1 MNREEHLMKTF
12 PNKEGKTFIE
22 SLDEFNSKST
32 LNKILEEVRSPEY
45 KEKVIEENKEYLK
58 NVSMDYQLGF
68 YIGENIVD
76 NYLPTLST
84 DMIHSRKVI
93 KVSEK
98 DEIENNRLDD
108 EWFNSCT
115 HERGNSGD
123 KEKWDA
129 YFNHNKMLEKK
140 YLPQTL
146 ECVFSLLRIDDMK
159 KFKEG
164 LRSSL
169 WNCDMCSYNIDEE
182 NIKIYNDLEIGFTHI
197 EFQYDP
203 TTNQEVE

>member
-1 MNREEHLMKTF
+1 MNREQHLEETF
-12 PNKEGKTFIE
+12 PSEDGKTYIQ
-22 SLDEFNSKST
+22 SLDEFNSRST
-32 LNKILEEVRSPEY
+32 LSKILEEVRSPEY

-84 DMIHSRKVI
+84 DMIHSRKI
-93 KVSEK
+93 IQVSEE
-98 DEIENNRLDD
+98 DEIENNRLDN

-123 KEKWDA
+123 KEKWGA

-164 LRSSL
+164 LISSL

>member
-1 MNREEHLMKTF
+1 MNREEHLEETF
-12 PNKEGKTFIE
+12 PTEDGKTFIQ
-22 SLDEFNSKST
+22 SLDEFNSRST
-32 LNKILEEVRSPEY
+32 LKKLIEEVRSPEY
-45 KEKVIEENKEYLK
+45 KEKMINKNKEYLK
-58 NVSMDYQLGF
+58 NVGMDYQLGF

-123 KEKWDA
+123 KKKWEA
-129 YFNHNKMLEKK
+129 YFNHNKMLERK

-146 ECVFSLLRIDDMK
+146 ECVFSLIRIDDMN

-164 LRSSL
+164 IKESL
-169 WNCDMCSYNIDEE
+169 WNCDMCSYNIDED
-182 NIKIYNDLEIGFTHI
+182 KIEITNDLELGFTHI
-197 EFQYDP
+197 KFQYDP
-203 TTNQEVE
+203 TTNQEIE

>member
-1 MNREEHLMKTF
+1 MNREEHLEETF
-12 PNKEGKTFIE
+12 PTEDGKTFIQ
-22 SLDEFNSKST
+22 SLDEFNSRST
-32 LNKILEEVRSPEY
+32 LKKLIEEVRSPEY
-45 KEKVIEENKEYLK
+45 KEKMINKNKEYLK
-58 NVSMDYQLGF
+58 NVGMDYQLGF

-123 KEKWDA
+123 KEKWEA
-129 YFNHNKMLEKK
+129 YFNHNKMLERK

-146 ECVFSLLRIDDMK
+146 ECVFSLIRIDDMN

-164 LRSSL
+164 IKESL
-169 WNCDMCSYNIDEE
+169 WNCDMCSYNIDED
-182 NIKIYNDLEIGFTHI
+182 KIEITNDLELGFTHI
-197 EFQYDP
+197 KFQYDP
-203 TTNQEVE
+203 TTNQEIE

>member
-12 PNKEGKTFIE
+12 PNEDGKPYIQ
-22 SLDEFNSKST
+22 SLDEFNSRST

>member
-1 MNREEHLMKTF
+1 MRSFEE
-12 PNKEGKTFIE
+12 
-22 SLDEFNSKST
+22 
-32 LNKILEEVRSPEY
+32 ILEEIKKPEY
-45 KEKVIEENKEYLK
+45 KIGQIKKNEEYLE

-76 NYLPTLST
+76 NHLPTLST

-115 HERGNSGD
+115 HERGDSGN
-123 KEKWDA
+123 KEKWEA

-146 ECVFSLLRIDDMK
+146 ECVFNLIGIKDMK

-164 LRSSL
+164 LINSL

-182 NIKIYNDLEIGFTHI
+182 KIEIYNDLELGFTHI
-197 EFQYDP
+197 KFQYDP
-203 TTNQEVE
+203 TTNQEIE

>member
-12 PNKEGKTFIE
+12 PNEDGKTFIE
-22 SLDEFNSKST
+22 SLDEFNSRST
-32 LNKILEEVRSPEY
+32 LSKILEEVRSPEY

-84 DMIHSRKVI
+84 DMIHSRKI
-93 KVSEK
+93 IQVSEE

-140 YLPQTL
+140 YLPETL

-182 NIKIYNDLEIGFTHI
+182 KIEIYNDLEIGFTHI
-197 EFQYDP
+197 KFQYDP
-203 TTNQEVE
+203 TTNQEIE

>member
-1 MNREEHLMKTF
+1 MNREKHLEETF
-12 PNKEGKTFIE
+12 PNEDGKTYIQ
-22 SLDEFNSKST
+22 SLDEFNSRST

-98 DEIENNRLDD
+98 GEIENNRLDD

>member
-1 MNREEHLMKTF
+1 MNREEHLEETF
-12 PNKEGKTFIE
+12 PTEDGKTFIQ
-22 SLDEFNSKST
+22 SLDEFNSRST
-32 LNKILEEVRSPEY
+32 LKKLIEEVRSPEY
-45 KEKVIEENKEYLK
+45 KEKMINKNKEYLK
-58 NVSMDYQLGF
+58 NVGMDYQLGF

-115 HERGNSGD
+115 HEIGNSGD
-123 KEKWDA
+123 KEKWEA
-129 YFNHNKMLEKK
+129 YFNHNKVLERK

-146 ECVFSLLRIDDMK
+146 ECVFSLIRIDDMN

-164 LRSSL
+164 IKESL

-182 NIKIYNDLEIGFTHI
+182 KIEIYNDLELGFTHI
-197 EFQYDP
+197 KFQYDP
-203 TTNQEVE
+203 TTNQEIE

>member
-1 MNREEHLMKTF
+1 MNREKHLEETF
-12 PNKEGKTFIE
+12 PNEDGKTYIQ
-22 SLDEFNSKST
+22 SLDEFNSRST

-140 YLPQTL
+140 YLPETL

>member
-1 MNREEHLMKTF
+1 
-12 PNKEGKTFIE
+12 
-22 SLDEFNSKST
+22 
-32 LNKILEEVRSPEY
+32 
-45 KEKVIEENKEYLK
+45 
-58 NVSMDYQLGF
+58 MDYQLGF

-164 LRSSL
+164 LRISL

>member
-1 MNREEHLMKTF
+1 MNREEHLEETF
-12 PNKEGKTFIE
+12 PTEDGKTFIQ
-22 SLDEFNSKST
+22 SLDEFNSRST
-32 LNKILEEVRSPEY
+32 LKKLIEEVRSSEY
-45 KEKVIEENKEYLK
+45 KEKMINKNKEYLK
-58 NVSMDYQLGF
+58 NVGMDYQLGF

-123 KEKWDA
+123 KEKWEA
-129 YFNHNKMLEKK
+129 YFNHNKMLERK

-146 ECVFSLLRIDDMK
+146 ECVFSLIRIDDMN

-164 LRSSL
+164 IKESL
-169 WNCDMCSYNIDEE
+169 WNCDMCSYNIDED
-182 NIKIYNDLEIGFTHI
+182 KIEITNDLELGFTHI
-197 EFQYDP
+197 KFQYDS
-203 TTNQEVE
+203 TTNVE

>member
-1 MNREEHLMKTF
+1 MNREEHLEETF
-12 PNKEGKTFIE
+12 PTEGGKTFIQ
-22 SLDEFNSKST
+22 SLDEFNSRST
-32 LNKILEEVRSPEY
+32 LKKLIEEVSSPEY
-45 KEKVIEENKEYLK
+45 KEKMINKNKEYLK
-58 NVSMDYQLGF
+58 NVGMDYQLGF

-98 DEIENNRLDD
+98 DEIENNRLHD

-123 KEKWDA
+123 KEKWEA
-129 YFNHNKMLEKK
+129 YFNHNKMLERK

-146 ECVFSLLRIDDMK
+146 ECVFSLIRIDDMN

-164 LRSSL
+164 IKESL
-169 WNCDMCSYNIDEE
+169 WNCDMCSYNIDED
-182 NIKIYNDLEIGFTHI
+182 KIEITNDLELGFTHI
-197 EFQYDP
+197 KFQYDP
-203 TTNQEVE
+203 TTNVE

>member
-12 PNKEGKTFIE
+12 PNEDGKTFIE
-22 SLDEFNSKST
+22 SLDEFNSRST

-58 NVSMDYQLGF
+58 NVNMDYQLGF

-84 DMIHSRKVI
+84 DMIHSRNVI
-93 KVSEK
+93 KVNEK

-146 ECVFSLLRIDDMK
+146 ECVFSLIRIDDMK

-164 LRSSL
+164 LRNSL
-169 WNCDMCSYNIDEE
+169 WSCDMCSYNIDEE
-182 NIKIYNDLEIGFTHI
+182 KIEIYNDLEIGLTYI
-197 EFQYDP
+197 KFQYDP

>member
-1 MNREEHLMKTF
+1 MNREQYLQETF
-12 PNKEGKTFIE
+12 PTKDGKTYIQ
-22 SLDEFNSKST
+22 SLDEFNSRST
-32 LNKILEEVRSPEY
+32 LKKLIEEVRSPEY
-45 KEKVIEENKEYLK
+45 KEKMINKNKEYLK
-58 NVSMDYQLGF
+58 NVGMDYQLGF

-123 KEKWDA
+123 KEKWEA
-129 YFNHNKMLEKK
+129 YFNHNKMLERK

-146 ECVFSLLRIDDMK
+146 ECVFSLIRIDDMN

-164 LRSSL
+164 IKESL
-169 WNCDMCSYNIDEE
+169 WNCDMCSYNIDED
-182 NIKIYNDLEIGFTHI
+182 KIEITNDLELGFTHI
-197 EFQYDP
+197 KFQYDP
-203 TTNQEVE
+203 TTNVE

>member
-1 MNREEHLMKTF
+1 MNREQHLEETF
-12 PNKEGKTFIE
+12 PSEDGKTYIQ
-22 SLDEFNSKST
+22 SLDEFNSRST
-32 LNKILEEVRSPEY
+32 LSKILEEVRSPEY

-84 DMIHSRKVI
+84 DMIHSRKI
-93 KVSEK
+93 IQVSEE

-123 KEKWDA
+123 KEKWEA

>member
-12 PNKEGKTFIE
+12 PNEDGKTFIE
-22 SLDEFNSKST
+22 SLDDFNSRST

-84 DMIHSRKVI
+84 DIIHSRKI
-93 KVSEK
+93 IQVSEE

>member
-1 MNREEHLMKTF
+1 
-12 PNKEGKTFIE
+12 
-22 SLDEFNSKST
+22 
-32 LNKILEEVRSPEY
+32 
-45 KEKVIEENKEYLK
+45 
-58 NVSMDYQLGF
+58 MDYQLGF

-84 DMIHSRKVI
+84 DIIHSRKVI

-123 KEKWDA
+123 KEKWEA
-129 YFNHNKMLEKK
+129 YFNHNKMLERK

-146 ECVFSLLRIDDMK
+146 ECVFSLIRIDDMN

-164 LRSSL
+164 IKESL
-169 WNCDMCSYNIDEE
+169 WNCDMCSYNIDED
-182 NIKIYNDLEIGFTHI
+182 KIEITNDLELGFTHI
-197 EFQYDP
+197 KFQYDS
-203 TTNQEVE
+203 TTNVE

>member
-1 MNREEHLMKTF
+1 MNREEHLQNTF
-12 PNKEGKTFIE
+12 PNEDGKTFIE
-22 SLDEFNSKST
+22 SLDEFNSRST
-32 LNKILEEVRSPEY
+32 LSKILEEVRSPEY

-182 NIKIYNDLEIGFTHI
+182 NIKIYNDLELGFTHI
-197 EFQYDP
+197 KFQYDP
-203 TTNQEVE
+203 TTNQEIE

>member
-12 PNKEGKTFIE
+12 PNEDGKTFIE
-22 SLDEFNSKST
+22 SLDEFNSRST
-32 LNKILEEVRSPEY
+32 LSKILEEVRSPEY

-123 KEKWDA
+123 KEKWEA
-129 YFNHNKMLEKK
+129 YFNHNKMLENK

-182 NIKIYNDLEIGFTHI
+182 KIEIYNDLEFGFTHI
-197 EFQYDP
+197 KFQYDP
-203 TTNQEVE
+203 TTNQEIE

>member
-1 MNREEHLMKTF
+1 MNRKEHLMKTF
-12 PNKEGKTFIE
+12 PNEDGKTFIE
-22 SLDEFNSKST
+22 SLDDFNSRST

-93 KVSEK
+93 QVSEK

-123 KEKWDA
+123 KEKWEA

>member
-12 PNKEGKTFIE
+12 PNEDGKTFIE
-22 SLDEFNSKST
+22 SLDDFNSRST
-32 LNKILEEVRSPEY
+32 LSKILEEVRSPEY

-93 KVSEK
+93 QVSEE
-98 DEIENNRLDD
+98 DAIENNRLDD

-140 YLPQTL
+140 YLPETL

-164 LRSSL
+164 LISSL

>member
-1 MNREEHLMKTF
+1 MNREEHLEETF
-12 PNKEGKTFIE
+12 PTEDGKTFIQ
-22 SLDEFNSKST
+22 SLDEFNSRST
-32 LNKILEEVRSPEY
+32 LKKLIEEVRSPEY
-45 KEKVIEENKEYLK
+45 KEKMMNKNKEYLK
-58 NVSMDYQLGF
+58 NVGMDYQLGF

-123 KEKWDA
+123 KEKWEA
-129 YFNHNKMLEKK
+129 YFNHNKMLERK

-146 ECVFSLLRIDDMK
+146 ECVFSLIRIDDMN

-164 LRSSL
+164 IKESL
-169 WNCDMCSYNIDEE
+169 WNCDMCSYNIDED
-182 NIKIYNDLEIGFTHI
+182 KIEITNDLELGFTHI
-197 EFQYDP
+197 KFQYDS
-203 TTNQEVE
+203 TTNVE

>member
-1 MNREEHLMKTF
+1 MNREEHLEETF
-12 PNKEGKTFIE
+12 PTEDGKTFIQ
-22 SLDEFNSKST
+22 SLDEFNSRST
-32 LNKILEEVRSPEY
+32 LKKLIEEVRSPEY
-45 KEKVIEENKEYLK
+45 KEKMINKNKEYLK
-58 NVSMDYQLGF
+58 NVGMDYQLGF

-123 KEKWDA
+123 KEKWEA
-129 YFNHNKMLEKK
+129 YFNHNKMLERK

-146 ECVFSLLRIDDMK
+146 ECVFSLIRIDDMN

-164 LRSSL
+164 IKESL
-169 WNCDMCSYNIDEE
+169 WNCDMCSYNIDED
-182 NIKIYNDLEIGFTHI
+182 KIEITNDLELGFTHI
-197 EFQYDP
+197 KFQYDP
-203 TTNQEVE
+203 TTNVE

>member
-1 MNREEHLMKTF
+1 MNREEHLEETF
-12 PNKEGKTFIE
+12 PTEDGKTFIQ
-22 SLDEFNSKST
+22 SLDEFNSRST
-32 LNKILEEVRSPEY
+32 LKKLIIEVRSPEY
-45 KEKVIEENKEYLK
+45 KEKMINKNKEYLK
-58 NVSMDYQLGF
+58 NVGMDYQLGF

-123 KEKWDA
+123 KEKWEA
-129 YFNHNKMLEKK
+129 YFNHNKMLERK

-146 ECVFSLLRIDDMK
+146 ECVFSLIRIDDMN

-164 LRSSL
+164 IKESL

-182 NIKIYNDLEIGFTHI
+182 KIEIYNDLELGFTHI
-197 EFQYDP
+197 KFQYDP
-203 TTNQEVE
+203 TTNQEIE

>member
-1 MNREEHLMKTF
+1 MNREEHLKETF
-12 PNKEGKTFIE
+12 PTEDGKTFIQ

-32 LNKILEEVRSPEY
+32 LKKLIEEVRSPEY
-45 KEKVIEENKEYLK
+45 KEKMINKNKEYLK

-123 KEKWDA
+123 KEKWEA
-129 YFNHNKMLEKK
+129 YFNHNKMLERK

-146 ECVFSLLRIDDMK
+146 ECVFSLIRIDDMN

-164 LRSSL
+164 IKESL
-169 WNCDMCSYNIDEE
+169 WNCDMCSYNIDED
-182 NIKIYNDLEIGFTHI
+182 KIEITNDLELGFTHI
-197 EFQYDP
+197 KFQYDP
-203 TTNQEVE
+203 TTNQEIE

>member
-1 MNREEHLMKTF
+1 MNREEHLEETF
-12 PNKEGKTFIE
+12 PTEDGKTFIQ
-22 SLDEFNSKST
+22 SLDEFNSRST
-32 LNKILEEVRSPEY
+32 LKKLIEEVRSPEY
-45 KEKVIEENKEYLK
+45 KEKMINKNKEYLK
-58 NVSMDYQLGF
+58 NVGMDYQLGF

-123 KEKWDA
+123 KEKWEA
-129 YFNHNKMLEKK
+129 YFNHNKMLERK

-146 ECVFSLLRIDDMK
+146 ECVFSLIRIDDMN

-164 LRSSL
+164 IKESL
-169 WNCDMCSYNIDEE
+169 WNCDMCSYNIDKEKIE
-182 NIKIYNDLEIGFTHI
+182 IYNDLELGFTHI
-197 EFQYDP
+197 KFQYDP

>member
-12 PNKEGKTFIE
+12 PNEEGKAFIE
-22 SLDEFNSKST
+22 SLDEFNSRST

-45 KEKVIEENKEYLK
+45 KEKVIEENKMYLK

>member
-12 PNKEGKTFIE
+12 PNEDGKTFIE
-22 SLDEFNSKST
+22 SLDEFNSRST
-32 LNKILEEVRSPEY
+32 LSKILEEVRSPEY
-45 KEKVIEENKEYLK
+45 KEKMIEENKEYLK
-58 NVSMDYQLGF
+58 NVNMDYQLGF

-123 KEKWDA
+123 KEKWEA
-129 YFNHNKMLEKK
+129 YFNHNKMLENK

-182 NIKIYNDLEIGFTHI
+182 KIEIYNDLEFGFTHI
-197 EFQYDP
+197 KFQYDP
-203 TTNQEVE
+203 TTNQEIE

>member
-1 MNREEHLMKTF
+1 MNREEHLKETF
-12 PNKEGKTFIE
+12 PTEDGKTFIQ

-32 LNKILEEVRSPEY
+32 LKKLIEEVRSPEY
-45 KEKVIEENKEYLK
+45 KEKMINKNKEYLK
-58 NVSMDYQLGF
+58 NVGMDYQLGF

-123 KEKWDA
+123 KEKWEA
-129 YFNHNKMLEKK
+129 YFNHNKMLERK

-146 ECVFSLLRIDDMK
+146 ECVFSLIRIDDMN

-164 LRSSL
+164 IKESL
-169 WNCDMCSYNIDEE
+169 WNCDMCSYNIDED
-182 NIKIYNDLEIGFTHI
+182 KIEITNDLELGFTHI
-197 EFQYDP
+197 KFQYDP
-203 TTNQEVE
+203 TTNQEIE

>member
-1 MNREEHLMKTF
+1 MNREEHLEETF
-12 PNKEGKTFIE
+12 PTEDGKTFIQ
-22 SLDEFNSKST
+22 SLDEFNSRST
-32 LNKILEEVRSPEY
+32 FKKLIEEVRSPEY
-45 KEKVIEENKEYLK
+45 KEKMINKNKEYLK
-58 NVSMDYQLGF
+58 NVGMDYQLGF

-123 KEKWDA
+123 KEKWEA
-129 YFNHNKMLEKK
+129 YFNHNKMLERK

-146 ECVFSLLRIDDMK
+146 ECVFSLIRIDDMN

-164 LRSSL
+164 IKESL

-182 NIKIYNDLEIGFTHI
+182 KIEIYNDLELGFTHI
-197 EFQYDP
+197 KFQYDP
-203 TTNQEVE
+203 TTNQEIE

>member
-1 MNREEHLMKTF
+1 MNREEHLEETF
-12 PNKEGKTFIE
+12 PTEDGKTFIQ
-22 SLDEFNSKST
+22 SLDEFNSRST
-32 LNKILEEVRSPEY
+32 LKKLIEEVRSPEY
-45 KEKVIEENKEYLK
+45 KEKMINKNKEYLK
-58 NVSMDYQLGF
+58 NVGMDYQLGF

-123 KEKWDA
+123 KEKWEA
-129 YFNHNKMLEKK
+129 YFNHNKVLERK

-146 ECVFSLLRIDDMK
+146 ECVFSLIRIDDMN

-164 LRSSL
+164 IKESL

-182 NIKIYNDLEIGFTHI
+182 KIEIYNDLELGFTHI
-197 EFQYDP
+197 KFQYDP
-203 TTNQEVE
+203 TTNQEIE

>member
-1 MNREEHLMKTF
+1 MNREEHLEEKF
-12 PNKEGKTFIE
+12 PTEDGKTFVQ
-22 SLDEFNSKST
+22 SLDEFNSRST
-32 LNKILEEVRSPEY
+32 LKKLIEEVRSPEY
-45 KEKVIEENKEYLK
+45 KEKMINKNKEYLK
-58 NVSMDYQLGF
+58 NVGMDYQLGF

-84 DMIHSRKVI
+84 DMIHSRKII

-123 KEKWDA
+123 KEKWEV
-129 YFNHNKMLEKK
+129 YFNHNKMLERK

-146 ECVFSLLRIDDMK
+146 ECVFSLIRIDDMN

-164 LRSSL
+164 IKESL
-169 WNCDMCSYNIDEE
+169 WNCDMCSYNIDED
-182 NIKIYNDLEIGFTHI
+182 KIEITNDLELGFTHI
-197 EFQYDP
+197 KFQYDP
-203 TTNQEVE
+203 TTNQEIE

>member
-12 PNKEGKTFIE
+12 PNEDGKTFIE
-22 SLDEFNSKST
+22 SLDEFNSRST
-32 LNKILEEVRSPEY
+32 LSKILEEVRSPEY

-93 KVSEK
+93 QVSEE

-140 YLPQTL
+140 YLPETL

-197 EFQYDP
+197 KFQYDP
-203 TTNQEVE
+203 TTNQEIE

>member
-1 MNREEHLMKTF
+1 MNREEHLEETF
-12 PNKEGKTFIE
+12 PTEDGKTFIQ
-22 SLDEFNSKST
+22 SLDEFNSRST
-32 LNKILEEVRSPEY
+32 LKKLIEEVRSPEY
-45 KEKVIEENKEYLK
+45 KEKMMNKNKEYLK
-58 NVSMDYQLGF
+58 NVGMDYQLGF

-84 DMIHSRKVI
+84 DIIHSRKVI

-123 KEKWDA
+123 KEKWEA
-129 YFNHNKMLEKK
+129 YFNHNKMLERK

-146 ECVFSLLRIDDMK
+146 ECVFSLIRIDDMN

-164 LRSSL
+164 IKESL

-182 NIKIYNDLEIGFTHI
+182 KIEIYNDLELGFTHI
-197 EFQYDP
+197 KFQYDP
-203 TTNQEVE
+203 TTNQEIE

>member
-1 MNREEHLMKTF
+1 MNREEHLQNTF
-12 PNKEGKTFIE
+12 PNEDGKTFIE
-22 SLDEFNSKST
+22 SLDEFNSRST
-32 LNKILEEVRSPEY
+32 LSKILEEVRSPEY

-93 KVSEK
+93 QVSEE

>member
-1 MNREEHLMKTF
+1 MNREEHLQNTF
-12 PNKEGKTFIE
+12 PNEDGKTFIE

-203 TTNQEVE
+203 TINQEVE

>member
-1 MNREEHLMKTF
+1 MNREEHLEETF
-12 PNKEGKTFIE
+12 PTEDGKTFIQ
-22 SLDEFNSKST
+22 SLDEFNSRST
-32 LNKILEEVRSPEY
+32 LKKLIEEVRSSEY
-45 KEKVIEENKEYLK
+45 KEKMINKNKEYLK
-58 NVSMDYQLGF
+58 NVGMDYQLGF

-115 HERGNSGD
+115 HERGNSGN
-123 KEKWDA
+123 KEKWEA
-129 YFNHNKMLEKK
+129 YFNHNKMLERK

-146 ECVFSLLRIDDMK
+146 ECVFSLIRIDDMN

-164 LRSSL
+164 IKESL
-169 WNCDMCSYNIDEE
+169 WNCDMCSYNIDED
-182 NIKIYNDLEIGFTHI
+182 KIEITNDLELGFTHI
-197 EFQYDP
+197 KFQYDS
-203 TTNQEVE
+203 TTNVE